1 MKDYKNLFE
10 QVSRMMKELENEI
23 PETMAGYDKMQR
35 NHSMNGALS
44 AKTKELIALGISITT
59 QCEECIVS
67 HLHHAIEGGT
77 NRAEILE
84 VISVAIMM
92 GGAPVMAYAGHVL
105 EAMNQLLGQKEPARL
120 YDHTPVS

>member
-10 QVSRMMKELENEI
+10 HVSRMMKELENEI
-23 PETMAGYDKMQR
+23 PETMAGYEKMQR

-59 QCEECIVS
+59 QCEECIVT
-67 HLHHAIEGGT
+67 HLRHAIEGGAS
-77 NRAEILE
+77 RAEILE

-92 GGAPVMAYAGHVL
+92 GGAPVMASAGHVL
-105 EAMNQLLGQKEPARL
+105 QAMNQLLEQKEPARL
-120 YDHTPVS
+120 YDHTPV